1 MLIQSFIPLEKFLS
15 ITNRKTSIGN
25 GESLVKVDHL
35 TETVLLDSKEM
46 MMIDFRKVQKILTI
60 DHSIKIDFKTREIMA
75 INKLKIISSMIA
87 EKISNKGLTM
97 M

>member
-1 MLIQSFIPLEKFLS
+1 M
-15 ITNRKTSIGN
+15 
-25 GESLVKVDHL
+25 KVDHL

-75 INKLKIISSMIA
+75 INKLKIISLMIA

>member
-1 MLIQSFIPLEKFLS
+1 M
-15 ITNRKTSIGN
+15 
-25 GESLVKVDHL
+25 KVDHL

-75 INKLKIISSMIA
+75 INKLRIISSMIA